1 MRKLP
6 SGCNSSQ
13 LCDRAATTSCTKF
26 IQFAMLL
33 STIPCDVEMLK
44 EIMDVCPQVAHTPHV
59 ILPHPHI
66 NYGIRN
72 GCMEF
77 VISTA
82 VLTCFSDMNVDNDR
96 TNTLLILQMCDAKC
110 TADQEKHG
118 KPSRKLCGK

>member
-1 MRKLP
+1 VGATPANSATEQQQHPAQNLFSLP
-6 SGCNSSQ
+6 CCCPQSH
-13 LCDRAATTSCTKF
+13 
-26 IQFAMLL
+26 
-33 STIPCDVEMLK
+33 DVEMLK

-82 VLTCFSDMNVDNDR
+82 VLTCFSDMNLDNDR
-96 TNTLLILQMCDAKC
+96 KNTLLILQMCDAKC